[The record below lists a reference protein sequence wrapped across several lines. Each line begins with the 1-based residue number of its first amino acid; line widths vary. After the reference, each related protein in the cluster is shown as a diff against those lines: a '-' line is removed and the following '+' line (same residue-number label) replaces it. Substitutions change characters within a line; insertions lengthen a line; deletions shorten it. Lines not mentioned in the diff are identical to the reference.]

1 MKSSFQSCP
10 FTLLSWIYILKAFLN
25 PKIRWLNM
33 QLWFFP
39 CCFAALLCF
48 SVELFLIP
56 LKCALILLSFLSV
69 CWESHSQ
76 SQAATSLLILRSVLC
91 GVSSIIRNLIA
102 VNTYNLNGGPCDF
115 RFKLAFEI
123 TVLISP

>member
-33 QLWFFP
+33 QLWFFS
-39 CCFAALLCF
+39 LLFCGPSLF
-48 SVELFLIP
+48 FCRAFLNPSKMCPDTAEL
-56 LKCALILLSFLSV
+56 LSV

-76 SQAATSLLILRSVLC
+76 SQAATRLLILRSVLC
-91 GVSSIIRNLIA
+91 GVSSVIRSLIA